1 MPAIQISKINAPKP
15 APLTTK
21 LPHLRLVPGAPAK
34 RDPLVPLSAKTKVR
48 LHPDGCRCA
57 YHRPYSPWGIPNDV
71 KPGTLPLL
79 AGPSVVLWDIE
90 NWQGGPRVDPLA
102 LARDFRFTRSLL
114 GLTASDHIILGMSH
128 FTANRCLFA
137 LPTNRTAI
145 VLGSG
150 PDGADKKLI
159 EAVVVAQVARH
170 FRRLVV
176 ISNDH
181 IFTPLAKSAAMEGM
195 TTWNVSSDLSAISAE
210 TRKAYSGWTHLKLRT
225 VRERADGKSNPR
237 NPRRAGGRRDA

>member
-21 LPHLRLVPGAPAK
+21 VPHLRLVPGAPAK
-34 RDPLVPLSAKTKVR
+34 REPLVPLSTKTKVR

-79 AGPSVVLWDIE
+79 PGPSVVVWDIE

-102 LARDFRFTRSLL
+102 LA
-114 GLTASDHIILGMSH
+114 
-128 FTANRCLFA
+128 TANRCLFA